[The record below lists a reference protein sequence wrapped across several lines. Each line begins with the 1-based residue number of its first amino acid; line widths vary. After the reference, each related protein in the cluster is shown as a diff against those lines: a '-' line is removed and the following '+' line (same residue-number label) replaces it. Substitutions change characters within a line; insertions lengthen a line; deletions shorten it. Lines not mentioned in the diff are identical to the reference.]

1 MGVMMGE
8 KVIEFDRVSKSFGGR
23 KVLDSLTF
31 DVERGEVFVILG
43 PSGTGKSVTLKH
55 AIGLIE
61 PDSGEVRRADV
72 RFDYLFQSG
81 ALLAWKNVWEN
92 VALPLEETMRLD
104 ADEIARRVD
113 SALAAVGLS
122 DAAEKYPSEISGGMQ
137 KRAGLA
143 RAIVREAEVILY
155 DEPTSGLDPVTS
167 VHISK
172 LISDLNRKHKVTSVV
187 VTHDMVLAV
196 KTATRIMLV
205 KDGKAVVCLP
215 PEEFLKSDIPEVR
228 SFIAASK
235 GEEI

>member
-1 MGVMMGE
+1 
-8 KVIEFDRVSKSFGGR
+8 
-23 KVLDSLTF
+23 
-31 DVERGEVFVILG
+31 
-43 PSGTGKSVTLKH
+43 
-55 AIGLIE
+55 
-61 PDSGEVRRADV
+61 
-72 RFDYLFQSG
+72 
-81 ALLAWKNVWEN
+81 
-92 VALPLEETMRLD
+92 
-104 ADEIARRVD
+104 
-113 SALAAVGLS
+113 
-122 DAAEKYPSEISGGMQ
+122 
-137 KRAGLA
+137 
-143 RAIVREAEVILY
+143 VREAEVILY